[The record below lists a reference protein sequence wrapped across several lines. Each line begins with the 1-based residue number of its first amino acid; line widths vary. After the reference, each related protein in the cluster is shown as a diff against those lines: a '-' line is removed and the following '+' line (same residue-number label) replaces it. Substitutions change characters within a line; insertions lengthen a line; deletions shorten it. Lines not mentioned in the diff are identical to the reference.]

1 MNKLGGDDM
10 GTIIK
15 GKPVAD
21 KITLEVKEQVEDM
34 KLHGIIPKL
43 KIVRVGQRED
53 DLAYERAALKR
64 MESCGIAYDVMAL
77 PIDIS
82 QEEFISNLKLVNY
95 DESVHGILLF
105 RPLPKQID
113 ENVVKYII
121 SPEKDID
128 CFNPINAAKVFECDK
143 TGFPPCTPSAAME
156 ILKYYNIELKGKS
169 AAIVGRSLVVGKP
182 MSMMLLSED
191 ATVTICHSK
200 TSNLSEVTN
209 KADILI
215 AAIGKANM
223 ITENYIKKGATVIDV
238 GINVDNDGN
247 ICGDVKTNDCL
258 EKSEYITPVPA
269 GVGSVTTAVLAKH
282 VLKACKLLMQN

>member
-1 MNKLGGDDM
+1 M

-21 KITLEVKEQVEDM
+21 KITADVKEQVEQM
-34 KLHGIIPKL
+34 KLLGVSPKL

-53 DLAYERAALKR
+53 DLAYERSALKR
-64 MESCGIAYDVMAL
+64 MESCGIEHEVMSL
-77 PIDIS
+77 PSDIS
-82 QEEFISNLKLVNY
+82 QDDFINSLKSVN
-95 DESVHGILLF
+95 DDKSVHGILLF
-105 RPLPKQID
+105 RPLPEQID
-113 ENVVKYII
+113 ENIVKYII
-121 SPEKDID
+121 SADKDID

-169 AAIVGRSLVVGKP
+169 AVVLGRSLVVGKP
-182 MSMMLLSED
+182 MAMMLLAEN

-200 TSNLSEVTN
+200 TENLADVTS

-223 ITENYIKKGATVIDV
+223 ITENYIKEGAAVIDV
-238 GINVDNDGN
+238 GINVDEEGN
-247 ICGDVKTNDCL
+247 LCGDVNTEDCVD
-258 EKSEYITPVPA
+258 KAGFITPVPA
-269 GVGSVTTAVLAKH
+269 GVGSVTTAILAKH
-282 VLKACKLLMQN
+282 VLKAAQKTIKNDR

>member
-1 MNKLGGDDM
+1 M

-21 KITLEVKEQVEDM
+21 KITLEVKEQVEQM
-34 KLHGIIPKL
+34 KLSGIIPKL
-43 KIVRVGQRED
+43 KIVRVGKRED
-53 DLAYERAALKR
+53 DLAYERAAVKR
-64 MESCGIAYDVMAL
+64 MESCGISCDILEL
-77 PIDIS
+77 PADIK
-82 QEEFISNLKLVNY
+82 QEEFIFNLKSVNE
-95 DESVHGILLF
+95 DAKVHGILLF
-105 RPLPKQID
+105 RPLPKHID

-128 CFNPINAAKVFECDK
+128 CFNPINAAKVFESDE

-169 AAIVGRSLVVGKP
+169 AAVLGRSLVVGKP
-182 MSMMLLSED
+182 MAMMLLSEN

-200 TSNLSEVTN
+200 TSDLAEVTSR
-209 KADILI
+209 ADILI

-223 ITENYIKKGATVIDV
+223 IKKNYIKEGATVIDV
-238 GINVDNDGN
+238 GINVDEIGSL
-247 ICGDVKTNDCL
+247 CGDVDTTDCL
-258 EKSEYITPVPA
+258 EKCEFITPVPA

-282 VLKACKLLMQN
+282 VLKAANLTIKSNR

>member
-1 MNKLGGDDM
+1 M

-21 KITLEVKEQVEDM
+21 KITADVKEHVEQM
-34 KLHGIIPKL
+34 KLLGVSPKL

-53 DLAYERAALKR
+53 DLAYERSALKR
-64 MESCGIAYDVMAL
+64 MESCGIEHEVMSL
-77 PIDIS
+77 PSDIS
-82 QEEFISNLKLVNY
+82 QDDFINNLKSVND

-113 ENVVKYII
+113 ENIVKYII
-121 SPEKDID
+121 SPDKDID

-169 AAIVGRSLVVGKP
+169 AVVLGRSLVVGKP
-182 MSMMLLSED
+182 MAMMLLAEN

-200 TSNLSEVTN
+200 TENLADVTN

-223 ITENYIKKGATVIDV
+223 ITANYIKEGAAVIDV
-238 GINVDNDGN
+238 GINVDEEGN
-247 ICGDVKTNDCL
+247 LCGDVNTGECADKAGF
-258 EKSEYITPVPA
+258 ITPVPA
-269 GVGSVTTAVLAKH
+269 GVGFVTTAILAKH
-282 VLKACKLLMQN
+282 VLKAAQKTIKNDR